1 MLFDGGLPPLPGF
14 AVEWAV
20 RVCVDGVDAAP
31 VADEEEL
38 IGAVGVFP
46 LPACLAEDYDN
57 ERMSSGK
64 TVKMG

>member
-20 RVCVDGVDAAP
+20 CVCVDGVDATP

-57 ERMSSGK
+57 ESMSSGK